1 VPQYLV
7 SERPL
12 VLFIGLVFQATGP
25 KFKSRKGKSFNG
37 GSFNGN
43 EEEGK
48 KEKAL
53 TAGETQSRIVR
64 IFTGLSGEAPPER
77 LFLFSGWS
85 SKTG

>member
-1 VPQYLV
+1 MSWVAICNLVP
-7 SERPL
+7 
-12 VLFIGLVFQATGP
+12 
-25 KFKSRKGKSFNG
+25 KSQGKIVHG

-53 TAGETQSRIVR
+53 TARETQSRIVR

-77 LFLFSGWS
+77 LFQFSGQRGLRGKS
-85 SKTG
+85 NKTG

>member
-1 VPQYLV
+1 L
-7 SERPL
+7 
-12 VLFIGLVFQATGP
+12 GW
-25 KFKSRKGKSFNG
+25 SFRQRAREFNLAREIVQNG

-53 TAGETQSRIVR
+53 TARETQSRIVR

-77 LFLFSGWS
+77 LFQFSGQTGLRS
-85 SKTG
+85 KSNKTG